1 MDSVISTGIAAFIFG
16 GAFTYLVLKMLDKL
30 K

>member
-1 MDSVISTGIAAFIFG
+1 MDAVISTGLPAAIFG
-16 GAFTYLVLKMLDKL
+16 AAVAVLILKMLDKL